1 MASRKISLGDV
12 GDGIAISSSWKRVSL
27 SSFHHHTKTSRPP
40 FHHIV
45 SILTVLRC
53 RRRRC
58 ARPGLPYVLVYYLLL
73 APCHNYTMLPKTH
86 APDDGARHR
95 LAVPSGDGTS
105 SSSASHHIAHH
116 ASGGSEAVPLMSSS
130 ASSAASSFSMGANP
144 VTPADYLGRLL
155 EPATMDFQSAL
166 DQCRTLLGLQPQR
179 IYKTSYYRK
188 QTKNHWARDDP
199 AFAVVQVGLL
209 LVASLAYSVAFRPA
223 QGYLLTTI
231 VGFAIK
237 SVHINFVGVG
247 AVMATVGK
255 QIADRRLATVGR
267 THVKQ
272 TVEWLYA
279 FDIHCN
285 AFFPFFVMVYGIQ
298 FFLLPIVLGTSVMSL
313 IISNTLFAVAFS
325 WYFYITHLGYRG
337 KCATRRLCLKARP

>member
-1 MASRKISLGDV
+1 MA
-12 GDGIAISSSWKRVSL
+12 
-27 SSFHHHTKTSRPP
+27 
-40 FHHIV
+40 
-45 SILTVLRC
+45 
-53 RRRRC
+53 
-58 ARPGLPYVLVYYLLL
+58 
-73 APCHNYTMLPKTH
+73 
-86 APDDGARHR
+86 
-95 LAVPSGDGTS
+95 
-105 SSSASHHIAHH
+105 
-116 ASGGSEAVPLMSSS
+116 
-130 ASSAASSFSMGANP
+130 
-144 VTPADYLGRLL
+144 
-155 EPATMDFQSAL
+155 
-166 DQCRTLLGLQPQR
+166 
-179 IYKTSYYRK
+179 YYRK

-237 SVHINFVGVG
+237 SVLINFVGVG

-255 QIADRRLATVGR
+255 QIADRHLATVGR

-285 AFFPFFVMVYGIQ
+285 AFFPFFVMVYGMQ

-337 KCATRRLCLKARP
+337 TYITRRLSEGSALTEEVYLKRVGFAFEFIQSSSDSTHLNPPLPIQQRSRSSPTPRYSYFPLRRWYFSTYSTSSATPLAWVSTDRESWRISILSRGRTACT

>member
-1 MASRKISLGDV
+1 
-12 GDGIAISSSWKRVSL
+12 
-27 SSFHHHTKTSRPP
+27 
-40 FHHIV
+40 
-45 SILTVLRC
+45 
-53 RRRRC
+53 
-58 ARPGLPYVLVYYLLL
+58 
-73 APCHNYTMLPKTH
+73 MLPKTH

-95 LAVPSGDGTS
+95 LAVLSGDGGAAA
-105 SSSASHHIAHH
+105 ASHHISHH
-116 ASGGSEAVPLMSSS
+116 SRSSHSSEAVPLVSSS
-130 ASSAASSFSMGANP
+130 AAAAAASSASFSAGANP

-155 EPATMDFQSAL
+155 EPATMDIQSAL
-166 DQCRTLLGLQPQR
+166 DQMRTLLGLQPQR

-199 AFAVVQVGLL
+199 AFAAVQVALL

-231 VGFAIK
+231 LGFAIK
-237 SVHINFVGVG
+237 SVLINFIGVG

-255 QIADRRLATVGR
+255 QIADRHLASVGR

-325 WYFYITHLGYRG
+325 WYFYITHLGYRALPFLSNTEVFLFPIAAVAFLYIFNLVG
-337 KCATRRLCLKARP
+337 HPFGLGFNGSRVMAYLYFE

>member
-1 MASRKISLGDV
+1 
-12 GDGIAISSSWKRVSL
+12 
-27 SSFHHHTKTSRPP
+27 
-40 FHHIV
+40 
-45 SILTVLRC
+45 
-53 RRRRC
+53 
-58 ARPGLPYVLVYYLLL
+58 
-73 APCHNYTMLPKTH
+73 MLPKTH

-105 SSSASHHIAHH
+105 LSASSPHIAHH
-116 ASGGSEAVPLMSSS
+116 ASGSEAVPLMSSS
-130 ASSAASSFSMGANP
+130 SASSSSFSVGANP

-166 DQCRTLLGLQPQR
+166 DQMRTLLGLQPQR

-199 AFAVVQVGLL
+199 AFAAVQVALL

-223 QGYLLTTI
+223 QGYLLATI

-237 SVHINFVGVG
+237 SVLINFVGVG

-255 QIADRRLATVGR
+255 QIADRHLASVGR

-285 AFFPFFVMVYGIQ
+285 AFFPFFVMVYGVQ

-337 KCATRRLCLKARP
+337 TYTGN

>member
-1 MASRKISLGDV
+1 
-12 GDGIAISSSWKRVSL
+12 
-27 SSFHHHTKTSRPP
+27 
-40 FHHIV
+40 
-45 SILTVLRC
+45 
-53 RRRRC
+53 
-58 ARPGLPYVLVYYLLL
+58 
-73 APCHNYTMLPKTH
+73 MLPKTH
-86 APDDGARHR
+86 APDDGTRLR

-105 SSSASHHIAHH
+105 SSSSAAIASHHIA
-116 ASGGSEAVPLMSSS
+116 SGGSESVPLMSSS
-130 ASSAASSFSMGANP
+130 ASSTSSSSFSMGANP
-144 VTPADYLGRLL
+144 VTPSDYLGRLL

-223 QGYLLTTI
+223 QGYLLATI

-237 SVHINFVGVG
+237 SVLINFLGVG

-255 QIADRRLATVGR
+255 QIADRHLATVGR

-337 KCATRRLCLKARP
+337 MCATIDA